1 MKLTKKI
8 ITTKDAKNLIDID
21 FSELKKEQ
29 EKPTVNMFFKQ
40 YNRLFFDIPKSGA
53 NSHQMIIE
61 RSQTYTE
68 DVDVAMPKDKLIEEL
83 NLEIIKLEAELTDFK
98 IATEAKNIA
107 KKVKSFND
115 EKTDR
120 GSKSS

>member
-8 ITTKDAKNLIDID
+8 ITSKDAKNLIDVG

-29 EKPTVNMFFKQ
+29 EKPTVSMFFKQ

-53 NSHQMIIE
+53 NSHQMIVE
-61 RSQTYTE
+61 RSKTYTE
-68 DVDVAMPKDKLIEEL
+68 DVDVALPKDKLIEEL
-83 NLEIIKLEAELTDFK
+83 NLEIIKLETELTDFK

-107 KKVKSFND
+107 KKIESFND
-115 EKTDR
+115 EKTDK

>member
-8 ITTKDAKNLIDID
+8 ITSKDAKNLIDSS

-53 NSHQMIIE
+53 YSHQMIVE
-61 RSQTYTE
+61 RSKLYIE
-68 DVDVAMPKDKLIEEL
+68 DSNIELPKDKLIEEL
-83 NLEIIKLEAELTDFK
+83 NQEIMRLETELADLKISSEAKK
-98 IATEAKNIA
+98 IAKQVE
-107 KKVKSFND
+107 SFNE
-115 EKTDR
+115 EKADK
-120 GSKSS
+120 GSKSI